1 MNNEEGKVLFKSI
14 KRKNIRQREKS
25 QSSEEEGAKSQ
36 DKDDLEIIQETKEK
50 QKLRNRS
57 HGVNA

>member
-1 MNNEEGKVLFKSI
+1 MSSEEGKVLFKSI

-25 QSSEEEGAKSQ
+25 QSSDEEGAKSQ

-57 HGVNA
+57 HGVNV

>member
-1 MNNEEGKVLFKSI
+1 MNNEQGKVLFKSI